1 MLQKRNATWVMGPMN
16 KLPDWAERIPSIR
29 TALTNIATE
38 FIDRRQIGE
47 LFGVSSYQAGQLI
60 RDMGPMLH
68 GNSFVVDTE
77 DIRKMLSEIE
87 RDKEIRDLR
96 RRLAEKE
103 AEIEP
108 AHGISKIRQPAKQ
121 SYPFVSS

>member
-1 MLQKRNATWVMGPMN
+1 
-16 KLPDWAERIPSIR
+16 
-29 TALTNIATE
+29 
-38 FIDRRQIGE
+38 
-47 LFGVSSYQAGQLI
+47 
-60 RDMGPMLH
+60 
-68 GNSFVVDTE
+68 VDTE